1 MLVRSSK
8 ESSHSTTSL
17 DVEGKILQNQT
28 SLMPPSGG
36 PKPNSG
42 PTNSG
47 NQQGTKVLVGIVVV
61 FLVCH
66 IGRLVIQVSL
76 PFFIKKREKLT
87 IPHQTGGGQLRR
99 HPPHTAELSTLPRFS
114 PSNGGLL

>member
-36 PKPNSG
+36 PKQNSG

-76 PFFIKKREKLT
+76 LFFIKKTGEKLT
-87 IPHQTGGGQLRR
+87 ILILNDIAYTY
-99 HPPHTAELSTLPRFS
+99 
-114 PSNGGLL
+114 

>member
-8 ESSHSTTSL
+8 ESSHSNTSL
-17 DVEGKILQNQT
+17 DVEEKILQNQT

-36 PKPNSG
+36 PKQNSA

-76 PFFIKKREKLT
+76 LTFFIKNREN
-87 IPHQTGGGQLRR
+87 IR
-99 HPPHTAELSTLPRFS
+99 H
-114 PSNGGLL
+114 

>member
-1 MLVRSSK
+1 MALGLSVLQSGQHSKKKTKHLLASRPCGHSPLQRVRANSSK

-36 PKPNSG
+36 PKQNSG

-61 FLVCH
+61 FF
-66 IGRLVIQVSL
+66 GVSYWS
-76 PFFIKKREKLT
+76 ISYT
-87 IPHQTGGGQLRR
+87 D
-99 HPPHTAELSTLPRFS
+99 
-114 PSNGGLL
+114 

>member
-1 MLVRSSK
+1 MLVRANSSK

-36 PKPNSG
+36 PKQNSG

-76 PFFIKKREKLT
+76 LFLYKKNKGKLT
-87 IPHQTGGGQLRR
+87 I
-99 HPPHTAELSTLPRFS
+99 HTNPEKTAFKI
-114 PSNGGLL
+114 

>member
-8 ESSHSTTSL
+8 ESSHSNTSL
-17 DVEGKILQNQT
+17 DVEEKILQNQT

-36 PKPNSG
+36 GPKQNSG
-42 PTNSG
+42 PSTNSG

-66 IGRLVIQVSL
+66 IGRLVDPL
-76 PFFIKKREKLT
+76 
-87 IPHQTGGGQLRR
+87 
-99 HPPHTAELSTLPRFS
+99 
-114 PSNGGLL
+114 GLEVCVRPMAGERQ

>member
-1 MLVRSSK
+1 MLVRANSSK

-36 PKPNSG
+36 GPKQNSG

-76 PFFIKKREKLT
+76 VFFFHKITYSLHLVKFICSEKATKFCEIPTLILT
-87 IPHQTGGGQLRR
+87 RGGQ
-99 HPPHTAELSTLPRFS
+99 
-114 PSNGGLL
+114 N

>member
-1 MLVRSSK
+1 MLVRANSSK

-36 PKPNSG
+36 GPKQNSG

-76 PFFIKKREKLT
+76 LFL
-87 IPHQTGGGQLRR
+87 
-99 HPPHTAELSTLPRFS
+99 
-114 PSNGGLL
+114 